1 MKARILAFMVAIA
14 VAMGMYGQTSSQH
27 FNYEKIKGGHTL
39 ILPKGEVNQVLT
51 KGGAILEG
59 GNERFWKIWRE
70 AQVKP
75 FQELI
80 DSGFFSSERMRQLA
94 KEDHT
99 KIELTF
105 DETGVVSYVSF
116 FVGNGEK
123 TILTDEELYRISQK
137 YKTVVYDMT
146 CTSVAK
152 SATGSKVRFYCQE
165 FFGIPFKDLKY

>member
-39 ILPKGEVNQVLT
+39 ILPKNEVNQVLT
-51 KGGAILEG
+51 KGGAILN
-59 GNERFWKIWRE
+59 GNEKARKVWHDVR
-70 AQVKP
+70 VKP

-80 DSGFFSSERMRQLA
+80 DSGFFSSERMKQLE
-94 KEDHT
+94 KEDHI
-99 KIELTF
+99 KIEPTF
-105 DETGVVSYVSF
+105 DETGVISYVSF
-116 FVGNGEK
+116 LVGNGEK